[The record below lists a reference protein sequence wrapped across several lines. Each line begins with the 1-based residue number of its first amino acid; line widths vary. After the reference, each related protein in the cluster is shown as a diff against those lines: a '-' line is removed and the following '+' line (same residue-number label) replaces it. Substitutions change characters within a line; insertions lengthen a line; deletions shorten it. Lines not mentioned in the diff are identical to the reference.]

1 MQDISRLRCPI
12 CEGTCDLLD
21 VVDFNK
27 SCEELRGAF
36 LALAGVPVYYVL
48 CGQCG
53 FCFAPEF
60 ADWTLED
67 FSTRIYNSEYIQVD
81 PDYVSARPEAN
92 ADSLIELFG
101 AGGKGV
107 RHLDYGGGSGL
118 LSDLLRDSG
127 WQSKSFDPF
136 VDRGVRIEDLGKFDL
151 VTAYEVFEHVPDVKQ
166 LVSNISSLLDA
177 DGVLLFSTLLS
188 DDNIRPRQRLTWWYA
203 SPRNGHISLFSRKS
217 LSTIAAAERLQF
229 TSFSSGFHAFW
240 TNVPAWAAHITALS
254 RQGVARA

>member
-53 FCFAPEF
+53 FCFAPEL

-92 ADSLIELFG
+92 ADSLIELF
-101 AGGKGV
+101 
-107 RHLDYGGGSGL
+107 
-118 LSDLLRDSG
+118 
-127 WQSKSFDPF
+127 
-136 VDRGVRIEDLGKFDL
+136 
-151 VTAYEVFEHVPDVKQ
+151 
-166 LVSNISSLLDA
+166 
-177 DGVLLFSTLLS
+177 
-188 DDNIRPRQRLTWWYA
+188 
-203 SPRNGHISLFSRKS
+203 
-217 LSTIAAAERLQF
+217 
-229 TSFSSGFHAFW
+229 
-240 TNVPAWAAHITALS
+240 
-254 RQGVARA
+254 